1 MANNITRYSYN
12 PTNFPQLEQM
22 SASENQSER
31 SHSSTPMKDR
41 SHEEA
46 FPARLASARIRR
58 PSGTSEEFLLNRN
71 KPIKGVG
78 YSTSST
84 ATASTGTS
92 KPGVLCMTDGLDLCV
107 GVAVGGENPSQ
118 NKGKARIF
126 HVMPENRRAQW
137 QIKSYIDE
145 LRSQE
150 YSPKAAIHGGDS
162 SSRASVSKVDAIQAT
177 LGAMDVPVEFS
188 RTGAGASNDNGPLG
202 AVVEENG
209 TVRFVTALVKG

>member
-1 MANNITRYSYN
+1 MTNSISRYSYN
-12 PTNFPQLEQM
+12 PANFPQLEQM
-22 SASENQSER
+22 SDSQNQAER
-31 SHSSTPMKDR
+31 SHPSAPLKDR

-58 PSGTSEEFLLNRN
+58 RSGASEEFVLNRN

-78 YSTSST
+78 YSTVPT

-107 GVAVGGENPSQ
+107 GVAVVGEKPSE
-118 NKGKARIF
+118 NKGKARVF

-137 QIKSYIDE
+137 EIKSYIE
-145 LRSQE
+145 GLRSQG
-150 YSPKAAIHGGDS
+150 YAVKAAIHGGDS

-177 LGAMDVPVEFS
+177 LGAMDVPREFS
-188 RTGAGASNDNGPLG
+188 RTGAGASNGNGPLG

-209 TVRFVTALVKG
+209 TVRFVTALAK